1 MIKQQVTNSILL
13 YIDHSRG
20 FGFVTLEDFTK
31 TEEILRSQP
40 HLINGRKIDCKLAIP
55 KDLIALSGMS
65 QGKSKGEKKKKKKSY
80 KSNIKN
86 KEQMKNQ
93 KSKMTLDENS
103 PLYMRK
109 MFVGGLPTIL
119 TKEELIRYFSQFGKV
134 ERGIIMTDKL
144 TGKSRGFGFIIF
156 SHKET
161 LDNIMNMSNCHF
173 LCGKWIECKRAMPK
187 EQMNQITENNIQ
199 NTNDNTSENTIK
211 PTHNLFTYQNYIP
224 KTEFKNFM
232 QKPQNSINKNNQS
245 NSSSNSTESSNKQ
258 NPSTNN
264 QNIKSNTFQYYFN
277 NCISTAQP
285 YNYFH
290 YKLFDSKGDELTK
303 LKLYQNSNKIKV
315 FTEDPDNTYD
325 YNPFSYSNTNFNYN
339 PEYRKNTQRG
349 YEEYNDNEV
358 DVSSEYT
365 EEDREEMAN
374 YFGPNRGISRHK
386 ESINSF
392 DSYRPY

>member
-1 MIKQQVTNSILL
+1 
-13 YIDHSRG
+13 
-20 FGFVTLEDFTK
+20 
-31 TEEILRSQP
+31 
-40 HLINGRKIDCKLAIP
+40 
-55 KDLIALSGMS
+55 MS
-65 QGKSKGEKKKKKKSY
+65 STKSKNEKKKKKKSY
-80 KSNIKN
+80 KSNNVKN
-86 KEQMKNQ
+86 TQMKNR
-93 KSKMTLDENS
+93 KSNMMLDENS

-109 MFVGGLPTIL
+109 MFVGGLPTVL
-119 TKEELIRYFSQFGKV
+119 TKEELISYFSQFGKV

-161 LDNIMNMSNCHF
+161 LDNIMNMRNCHF

-187 EQMNQITENNIQ
+187 EQMNQINETNIMNNIS
-199 NTNDNTSENTIK
+199 TK
-211 PTHNLFTYQNYIP
+211 PAHHNLFTYQNYIS

-232 QKPQNSINKNNQS
+232 QKPSNSVNKTNQS
-245 NSSSNSTESSNKQ
+245 NSSSNSTESSNK
-258 NPSTNN
+258 NENN

-303 LKLYQNSNKIKV
+303 LKLYQNSNKIRV
-315 FTEDPDNTYD
+315 FTEDTDNSYD
-325 YNPFSYSNTNFNYN
+325 YNPFSYSNGNYN
-339 PEYRKNTQRG
+339 IENKRNEQRTYQEY
-349 YEEYNDNEV
+349 DNEV

-365 EEDREEMAN
+365 EDDCEQMEN

>member
-1 MIKQQVTNSILL
+1 MEE
-13 YIDHSRG
+13 
-20 FGFVTLEDFTK
+20 FGK
-31 TEEILRSQP
+31 TEEILKSQP
-40 HLINGRKIDCKLAIP
+40 HFINGRKIDCKLAIP
-55 KDLIALSGMS
+55 KDLIALTGIS
-65 QGKSKGEKKKKKKSY
+65 QGKGKGEKKKKKKSY

-86 KEQMKNQ
+86 KETESQMKNQ
-93 KSKMTLDENS
+93 KSKMMLDEKS

-187 EQMNQITENNIQ
+187 EQMTQITENNILH
-199 NTNDNTSENTIK
+199 NINSTSKNAIK

-224 KTEFKNFM
+224 KKEFKNFI
-232 QKPQNSINKNNQS
+232 QKPSNSINKNNQS
-245 NSSSNSTESSNKQ
+245 NSSSNSTESSIKHNQ
-258 NPSTNN
+258 SN

-303 LKLYQNSNKIKV
+303 LKLYQNSNKIRV
-315 FTEDPDNTYD
+315 FSEDPENTYD
-325 YNPFSYSNTNFNYN
+325 YNPFSYSNTNYNYI
-339 PEYRKNTQRG
+339 PEYKKNTQR
-349 YEEYNDNEV
+349 YYQEYNDEV

-365 EEDREEMAN
+365 EENREEMAN

>member
-119 TKEELIRYFSQFGKV
+119 TKEELIR
-134 ERGIIMTDKL
+134 
-144 TGKSRGFGFIIF
+144 
-156 SHKET
+156 
-161 LDNIMNMSNCHF
+161 
-173 LCGKWIECKRAMPK
+173 
-187 EQMNQITENNIQ
+187 
-199 NTNDNTSENTIK
+199 
-211 PTHNLFTYQNYIP
+211 
-224 KTEFKNFM
+224 
-232 QKPQNSINKNNQS
+232 
-245 NSSSNSTESSNKQ
+245 
-258 NPSTNN
+258 
-264 QNIKSNTFQYYFN
+264 
-277 NCISTAQP
+277 
-285 YNYFH
+285 
-290 YKLFDSKGDELTK
+290 
-303 LKLYQNSNKIKV
+303 
-315 FTEDPDNTYD
+315 
-325 YNPFSYSNTNFNYN
+325 
-339 PEYRKNTQRG
+339 
-349 YEEYNDNEV
+349 
-358 DVSSEYT
+358 
-365 EEDREEMAN
+365 
-374 YFGPNRGISRHK
+374 
-386 ESINSF
+386 
-392 DSYRPY
+392 